1 MAAEAG
7 DAGGNDP
14 NIKYEKKILHTYNIA
29 GKQIKDW
36 MELTINDSVT
46 NKTWYKK
53 FTQNDFQTPI
63 KEVYGQIKQANAEDK
78 ISFTYPDDDPDNG
91 QLAMDCNGQFTI
103 NLPPKQI

>member
-1 MAAEAG
+1 MAEAG
-7 DAGGNDP
+7 DNEDP
-14 NIKYEKKILHTYNIA
+14 DKKIRYEKKILHTYNIA

-46 NKTWYKK
+46 KKTWYKK
-53 FTQNDFQTPI
+53 FTQDDFQTAI
-63 KEVYGQIKQANAEDK
+63 KEVYGTIKSANAEDK

-91 QLAMDCNGQFTI
+91 QLAMDVNGEFTI